1 MNGQYVNESK
11 TIRVP
16 WSYDRG
22 LIMTG
27 FFTPPPFTVCCN
39 IMDIVFR

>member
-27 FFTPPPFTVCCN
+27 FFTPFLLQYAAT
-39 IMDIVFR
+39 